1 MRGPVMDHSGRL
13 QTFKLTDGSVQQST
27 YLSPH
32 SYYLLEL
39 FKITPQGKIRQI
51 EAGFLTV
58 PYYMPLAAE

>member
-1 MRGPVMDHSGRL
+1 RL
-13 QTFKLTDGSVQQST
+13 QTYTLANGSVEQSG

-32 SYYLLEL
+32 SYYLMEL

-58 PYYMPLAAE
+58 PYYMPLIAE